1 MRRAKGKKLSTI
13 YDFVIAQPSTEEPN
27 LMTSESRR
35 VDEFAADAV
44 NRVEVQD
51 KFKDKKVV

>member
-1 MRRAKGKKLSTI
+1 MRRAKGKTLSTI
-13 YDFVIAQPSTEEPN
+13 YDFVISQPSTEEPN
-27 LMTSESRR
+27 LMASESRR

-44 NRVEVQD
+44 NRVEIQD

>member
-1 MRRAKGKKLSTI
+1 MA
-13 YDFVIAQPSTEEPN
+13 
-27 LMTSESRR
+27 SESRR

-44 NRVEVQD
+44 NRIEVQD